1 MKKVI
6 IAILSVTVAA
16 SLMSCAG
23 ATRQQKGTA
32 TGAVIGGA
40 AGAGLGQAIGH
51 DTESTLIG
59 AGIGALVGAL
69 AGNQIGAY
77 MDRQEQELR
86 DAMAYNEATSIQ
98 RTGDVL
104 TATFQSEVF
113 FDFDSAS
120 LKPGAYTE
128 IDRVANVLKK
138 YPQTTIRV
146 EGHTDSTGSE
156 VYNQGLSERRAQ
168 AVKAAL
174 VQRGLD
180 PARIQPVGFG
190 ESQPISSD
198 NATNRR
204 VNVVIIPVT

>member
-1 MKKVI
+1 MKQVI
-6 IAILSVTVAA
+6 IAILSIAVAA

-40 AGAGLGQAIGH
+40 AGAGLGQAIGK

-86 DAMAYNEATSIQ
+86 NAMAYNEAASIQ

-104 TATFQSEVF
+104 TATFQAEVF

-128 IDRVANVLKK
+128 VSFFKNR
-138 YPQTTIRV
+138 
-146 EGHTDSTGSE
+146 GSRE
-156 VYNQGLSERRAQ
+156 KG
-168 AVKAAL
+168 
-174 VQRGLD
+174 
-180 PARIQPVGFG
+180 
-190 ESQPISSD
+190 
-198 NATNRR
+198 
-204 VNVVIIPVT
+204 